1 MSLESGFIIQQ
12 GRMDQVVNLNYTFR
26 GILLEREQKMGP
38 AMHLVRMVALNI
50 LALEEDIHITTQLKM
65 EIL

>member
-1 MSLESGFIIQQ
+1 
-12 GRMDQVVNLNYTFR
+12 MDQVVNLNYTFR